1 MLEAVLKGGQGW
13 SRVQQPLWCPCRARR
28 TTGTPLPGDSEPTEQ
43 AKEILILRHKSL
55 LVEVSGSD
63 TCSSRKEVRG
73 STGEQDRAQ
82 AAFPTAWLLL
92 VGFPL
97 KDKSCYFKLKQK
109 KRVSIPNRIPVNRKY
124 QGKNSPTQLLVNQ
137 AAILS
142 TPFSAL

>member
-1 MLEAVLKGGQGW
+1 MVPCPTASVVSLQGPAYN
-13 SRVQQPLWCPCRARR
+13 RH
-28 TTGTPLPGDSEPTEQ
+28 TLPGDSEPTEQ

-82 AAFPTAWLLL
+82 AAFPTAWLLP
-92 VGFPL
+92 VAFPL

-109 KRVSIPNRIPVNRKY
+109 KGSQSQIMF
-124 QGKNSPTQLLVNQ
+124 Q
-137 AAILS
+137 
-142 TPFSAL
+142 